1 MIVALAVALGGGL
14 GAVLRYVTDLAVSS
28 KLGRT
33 VPWGTMFINVAGSAG
48 AGLVLGL
55 TTYQQVSPK
64 VATVVLIGFL
74 GGFTTASTLA
84 YEAARLTQSRRV
96 GAAAAVITGTMVASL
111 AAGIAGLA
119 IGGGLT

>member
-1 MIVALAVALGGGL
+1 MIVALFVGLGGGI
-14 GAVLRYVTDLAVSS
+14 GAVLRYLTDLAVSA

-33 VPWGTMFINVAGSAG
+33 MPWGTMVINVAGSAG

-64 VATVVLIGFL
+64 AATIILIGFL
-74 GGFTTASTLA
+74 GGFTTASTIA
-84 YEAARLTQSRRV
+84 FEAARLVQTRRL
-96 GAAAAVITGTMVASL
+96 AASAAVIVGTMIAAI